1 MGEGSQRKREREEE
15 QVRGFE
21 EVPVQDQDKL
31 NLTIGAMS
39 HQIATGLHPSDTVGL
54 YKCV

>member
-1 MGEGSQRKREREEE
+1 MGEGSERKREREEE

-21 EVPVQDQDKL
+21 EVPVQDKL